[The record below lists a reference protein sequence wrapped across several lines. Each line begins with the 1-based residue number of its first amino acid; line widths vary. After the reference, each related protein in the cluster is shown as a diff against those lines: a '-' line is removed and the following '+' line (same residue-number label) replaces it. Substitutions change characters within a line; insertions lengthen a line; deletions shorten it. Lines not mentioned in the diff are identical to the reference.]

1 LNLDCWNDRHPL
13 FYQHFFNNVYTKRI
27 FFAFTLLHLELSTP
41 MKTHRLFFAFLSF
54 CVALWSQPARCQTD
68 AEIMSNDYMQVYDSL
83 MSSYY
88 MQKYAVGHVR
98 HTGGDVL
105 EEFDQVADSV
115 IVRRLQSIHTVMPLT
130 YNNEVRAF
138 IRMYLRIMSN
148 KLDVMLTLSEYYNP
162 MFEDVLHRYGVP
174 EELKYLPIIE
184 SAMNP
189 LATSRVGAAGLWQF
203 MYSTGKLY
211 GLEVNSVIDDRR
223 DPHKSSDAA
232 ARYLR
237 DLYSVFGDW
246 QLAIAAY
253 NCGPGN
259 INKGIARSG
268 GKNTFWEIYP
278 YLPRETRG
286 YIPAFVAAIYVMN
299 FYQDHGLQASSFE
312 LPIQSDTVTLHQDVL
327 MCYVE
332 RATGVSMEELRSL
345 NPQYRAD
352 YIPASSGAYAL
363 CLPTTRM
370 QDFISNIDSV
380 YAWSSDSLSRKP
392 IEVAAA
398 KGGKAYKGGKG
409 DAGAR
414 YHVVKKGETL
424 SSVARKY
431 GTTVKALKKKNKIKG
446 DKISVGQRIR
456 VK

>member
-1 LNLDCWNDRHPL
+1 
-13 FYQHFFNNVYTKRI
+13 
-27 FFAFTLLHLELSTP
+27 
-41 MKTHRLFFAFLSF
+41 MHRLYFIVLSF
-54 CVALWSQPARCQTD
+54 LCVAMCGQPLQAQSD
-68 AEIMSNDYMQVYDSL
+68 AEMMYDGYMEVYDSL

-88 MQKYAVGHVR
+88 MQKYATGHVR
-98 HTGGDVL
+98 HAGVDVL
-105 EEFDQVADSV
+105 ESFDQVADSV

-130 YNNEVRAF
+130 YNSEVRAF
-138 IRMYLRIMSN
+138 IRMYLRIMAN

-162 MFEDVLHRYGVP
+162 MFEDVLNRYGVP

-184 SAMNP
+184 SALNP
-189 LATSRVGAAGLWQF
+189 LATSRMGAAGLWQF

-268 GKNTFWEIYP
+268 GKSSFWEIYP
-278 YLPRETRG
+278 NLPRETRG

-299 FYQDHGLQASSFE
+299 FYRDHGLQPSAFE
-312 LPIQSDTVTLHQDVL
+312 MPIHSDTVTLHQDVL

-332 RATGVSMEELRSL
+332 QATGVSMSELRSL

-352 YIPASSGAYAL
+352 YIPASSGAYTL

-370 QDFISNIDSV
+370 NTFISNIDSV
-380 YAWSSDSLSRKP
+380 YKWSSDSLSRKP
-392 IEVAAA
+392 IVVAAA
-398 KGGKAYKGGKG
+398 KGGKVGKGKG
-409 DAGAR
+409 DSSAR
-414 YHVVKKGETL
+414 YHVVKRGETL

-431 GTTVKALKKKNKIKG
+431 GTTVKALKKKNRIKG
-446 DKISVGQRIR
+446 DRISVGQRIR

>member
-1 LNLDCWNDRHPL
+1 
-13 FYQHFFNNVYTKRI
+13 
-27 FFAFTLLHLELSTP
+27 
-41 MKTHRLFFAFLSF
+41 MKKMHRLYFIVLSF
-54 CVALWSQPARCQTD
+54 LCVAMCGQPLQAQSD
-68 AEIMSNDYMQVYDSL
+68 AEMMYDGYMKVYDSL

-88 MQKYAVGHVR
+88 MQKYATGHVR
-98 HTGGDVL
+98 HAGVDVL
-105 EEFDQVADSV
+105 ESFDQVADSV

-130 YNNEVRAF
+130 YNSEVRAF
-138 IRMYLRIMSN
+138 IRMYLRIMAN

-162 MFEDVLHRYGVP
+162 MFEDVLNRYGVP

-184 SAMNP
+184 SALNP
-189 LATSRVGAAGLWQF
+189 LATSRMGAAGLWQF

-268 GKNTFWEIYP
+268 GKSSFWEIYP
-278 YLPRETRG
+278 NLPRETRG

-299 FYQDHGLQASSFE
+299 FYRDHGLQPSAFE
-312 LPIQSDTVTLHQDVL
+312 MPIHSDTVTLHQDVL

-332 RATGVSMEELRSL
+332 QATGVSMSELRSL

-352 YIPASSGAYAL
+352 YIPASSGAYTL

-370 QDFISNIDSV
+370 NTFVSNIDSV
-380 YAWSSDSLSRKP
+380 YKWSSDSLSRKP
-392 IEVAAA
+392 IVVAAA
-398 KGGKAYKGGKG
+398 KGGKVGKGKG
-409 DAGAR
+409 DSSAR
-414 YHVVKKGETL
+414 YHVVKRGETL

-431 GTTVKALKKKNKIKG
+431 GTTVKALKKKNRIRG
-446 DKISVGQRIR
+446 DRISVGQRIR

>member
-1 LNLDCWNDRHPL
+1 ML
-13 FYQHFFNNVYTKRI
+13 FYQHFFNNQYTKLN
-27 FFAFTLLHLELSTP
+27 FFSFKLLHLVISTP
-41 MKTHRLFFAFLSF
+41 MKKMHRLYFIVLSF
-54 CVALWSQPARCQTD
+54 LCVAMCGQPLQAQSD
-68 AEIMSNDYMQVYDSL
+68 AEMMYDGYMEVYDSL

-88 MQKYAVGHVR
+88 MQKYATGHVR
-98 HTGGDVL
+98 HAGVDVL
-105 EEFDQVADSV
+105 ESFDQVADSV

-130 YNNEVRAF
+130 YNSEVRAF
-138 IRMYLRIMSN
+138 IRMYLRIMAN

-162 MFEDVLHRYGVP
+162 MFEDVLNRYGVP

-184 SAMNP
+184 SALNP
-189 LATSRVGAAGLWQF
+189 LATSRMGAAGLWQF

-268 GKNTFWEIYP
+268 GKSSFWEIYP
-278 YLPRETRG
+278 NLPRETRG

-299 FYQDHGLQASSFE
+299 FYRDHGLQPSAFE
-312 LPIQSDTVTLHQDVL
+312 MPIHSDTVTLHQDVL

-332 RATGVSMEELRSL
+332 QATGVSMSELRSL

-352 YIPASSGAYAL
+352 YIPASSGAYTL

-370 QDFISNIDSV
+370 NTFISNIDSV
-380 YAWSSDSLSRKP
+380 YKWSSDSLSRKP
-392 IEVAAA
+392 IVVAAA
-398 KGGKAYKGGKG
+398 KGGKVGKGKG
-409 DAGAR
+409 DSSAR
-414 YHVVKKGETL
+414 YHVVKRGETL

-431 GTTVKALKKKNKIKG
+431 GTTVKALKKKNRIKG
-446 DKISVGQRIR
+446 DRISVGQRIR